1 MKAYVK
7 LGAVALAAYAV
18 VAIVQRRVMP
28 IPVIGEYL
36 PR

>member
-7 LGAVALAAYAV
+7 LGAVALAAYAL

>member
-1 MKAYVK
+1 MKDYLK
-7 LGAVALAAYAV
+7 LAAVSLAAFAL
-18 VAIVQRRVMP
+18 VAIVQRKVRP

>member
-1 MKAYVK
+1 MKSYLKV
-7 LGAVALAAYAV
+7 GAVALAAFAV
-18 VAIVQRRVMP
+18 VAIVQRKLMP